1 MGFVVRQM
9 EIEDYDPVMAL
20 WRSSDAIILSGADS
34 RERIQKLLERNTGL
48 SYVAMVD
55 EQIVGAVLCSHD
67 GRMGYLTHLVV
78 SEENKRQG
86 IGRQLVSRC
95 LYALMGLGLCSSV
108 HWVKKINLG
117 HIPEWYHEGGPL
129 QIGHSHAA
137 TPESLCSL
145 QVCFL
150 APQDDR
156 AEDSL
161 PQYHLGTIVSLWRK
175 SQFTSSV
182 IASRGPPLSY

>member
-9 EIEDYDPVMAL
+9 EIEDYDPVMEL

-48 SYVAMVD
+48 SYVALV
-55 EQIVGAVLCSHD
+55 EGLIVGAVLCSHD

-95 LYALMGLGLCSSV
+95 LFALMGLGIHQCVLLMMRETEEALDFWRKV
-108 HWVKKINLG
+108 DPAG
-117 HIPEWYHEGGPL
+117 
-129 QIGHSHAA
+129 
-137 TPESLCSL
+137 
-145 QVCFL
+145 
-150 APQDDR
+150 R
-156 AEDSL
+156 
-161 PQYHLGTIVSLWRK
+161 VSLVMMAPR
-175 SQFTSSV
+175 
-182 IASRGPPLSY
+182 